1 MSPDQEKL
9 IAELVEKG
17 LSGDMDPINAI
28 EDRVLRSK
36 AKSALAKAK
45 RASKAEAASAP
56 VEEKSTEENDTD
68 TTPSDHPNQKFGKM
82 IHNKFPNSLDAE
94 LNDTH
99 IQLKP
104 DDWFEIASW
113 LKSEPTLHFDSLQCH
128 TGMDVG
134 ENMLEARYN
143 LHSMT
148 HDHKIEIRIAVSRDK
163 ANIPSI
169 EQIWRIGDWFERETY
184 DMFGIFFDGHRDLRR
199 MLLPEDWEGYPLRK
213 DYVVQETYHGIIIPK
228 VKEGWE

>member
-1 MSPDQEKL
+1 MSADQEKL

-17 LSGDMDPINAI
+17 LAGDMDEINAI
-28 EDRVLRSK
+28 EDRVLRGK
-36 AKSALAKAK
+36 VKSALAKAK
-45 RASKAEAASAP
+45 RAAKIARTVAP
-56 VEEKSTEENDTD
+56 TEEKPVAETIADTA
-68 TTPSDHPNQKFGKM
+68 PSDNPNQKFGKM
-82 IHNKFPNSLDAE
+82 IEDTFQGSLDAE

-99 IQLKP
+99 IQLKS
-104 DDWFEIASW
+104 DNWFEIAKW
-113 LKSEPTLHFDSLQCH
+113 LKSEPSLHFDSLQCH

-184 DMFGIFFDGHRDLRR
+184 DMFGIFFEGHRDHRR

-213 DYVVQETYHGIIIPK
+213 DYEVQETYHGIAIPK

>member
-1 MSPDQEKL
+1 MSVDQEKL

-17 LSGDMDPINAI
+17 LAGDMDEINAI
-28 EDRVLRSK
+28 EDRVLRGK
-36 AKSALAKAK
+36 VKSALAKAK
-45 RASKAEAASAP
+45 RAAKTATTAAPAKEKRVAETIA
-56 VEEKSTEENDTD
+56 DTP
-68 TTPSDHPNQKFGKM
+68 PSDNPNRKFGQ
-82 IHNKFPNSLDAE
+82 IIEDAFQGSLDAE

-104 DDWFEIASW
+104 DNWFEIAKW
-113 LKSEPTLHFDSLQCH
+113 LKSEPSLHFDSLQCH

-148 HDHKIEIRIAVSRDK
+148 HNHKIEIRIAVSREK

-184 DMFGIFFDGHRDLRR
+184 DMFGIFFDGHRDHRR

-213 DYVVQETYHGIIIPK
+213 DYEVQETYHGIAIPK

>member
-1 MSPDQEKL
+1 MSADQEKL

-17 LSGDMDPINAI
+17 LAGDMDEINAI
-28 EDRVLRSK
+28 EDRVLRGK
-36 AKSALAKAK
+36 VKSALAKAK
-45 RASKAEAASAP
+45 RAAKTATTAVPTEEKLVAETIEDAP
-56 VEEKSTEENDTD
+56 V
-68 TTPSDHPNQKFGKM
+68 SDNPNQKFGKM
-82 IHNKFPNSLDAE
+82 IEDTFQGSLDAE

-104 DDWFEIASW
+104 DNWFEIAKW
-113 LKSEPTLHFDSLQCH
+113 LKSEPSLHFDSLQCH

-148 HDHKIEIRIAVSRDK
+148 HDHKIEIRIAVSREK

-184 DMFGIFFDGHRDLRR
+184 DMFGIFFDGHRDHRR

-213 DYVVQETYHGIIIPK
+213 DYEVQETYHGIAIPK

>member
-1 MSPDQEKL
+1 MSADQEKL

-17 LSGDMDPINAI
+17 LAGDMDEINAI
-28 EDRVLRSK
+28 EDRVLRGK
-36 AKSALAKAK
+36 VKSALAKAK
-45 RASKAEAASAP
+45 RAAKTATTAAPAKEKRVAETIA
-56 VEEKSTEENDTD
+56 DTP
-68 TTPSDHPNQKFGKM
+68 PSDNPNRKFGQ
-82 IHNKFPNSLDAE
+82 IIEDAFQGSLDAE

-104 DDWFEIASW
+104 DNWFEIAKW
-113 LKSEPTLHFDSLQCH
+113 LKSEPSLHFDSLQCH

-148 HDHKIEIRIAVSRDK
+148 HNHKIEIRIVVSREK

-184 DMFGIFFDGHRDLRR
+184 DMFGIFFDGHRDHRR

-213 DYVVQETYHGIIIPK
+213 DYEVQETYHGIAIPK

>member
-1 MSPDQEKL
+1 MSADQEKL

-17 LSGDMDPINAI
+17 LAGNMDEINAI
-28 EDRVLRSK
+28 EDRVLRGK
-36 AKSALAKAK
+36 VKSALAKAK
-45 RASKAEAASAP
+45 RAAKTATTAAP
-56 VEEKSTEENDTD
+56 TEEKPVAETIADTA
-68 TTPSDHPNQKFGKM
+68 PSDNPNQKFGQ
-82 IHNKFPNSLDAE
+82 IIEDTFQGSLDAE

-104 DDWFEIASW
+104 DNCFEIAKW
-113 LKSEPTLHFDSLQCH
+113 LKSEPSLQFDSLQCH

-184 DMFGIFFDGHRDLRR
+184 DMFGIFFDGHRDHRR

-213 DYVVQETYHGIIIPK
+213 DYEVQETYHGIAIPK

>member
-1 MSPDQEKL
+1 MSVDQEKL

-17 LSGDMDPINAI
+17 LAGNMDEINAI
-28 EDRVLRSK
+28 EDRVLRGK
-36 AKSALAKAK
+36 VKSALAKAK
-45 RASKAEAASAP
+45 RAAKTATTAVPTEEKLVAETIEDAP
-56 VEEKSTEENDTD
+56 V
-68 TTPSDHPNQKFGKM
+68 SDNPNQKFGKM
-82 IHNKFPNSLDAE
+82 IEDTFQGSLDAE
-94 LNDTH
+94 LNDSY

-104 DDWFEIASW
+104 DDWFEIAKW
-113 LKSEPTLHFDSLQCH
+113 LKSESSLHFDSLQCH

-184 DMFGIFFDGHRDLRR
+184 DMFGIIFDGHRDHRR

-213 DYVVQETYHGIIIPK
+213 DYEVQETYHGIAIPK

>member
-1 MSPDQEKL
+1 MSVDQEKL

-17 LSGDMDPINAI
+17 LAGDMDDINAI
-28 EDRVLRSK
+28 EDRVLRGK
-36 AKSALAKAK
+36 VKSALAKAK
-45 RASKAEAASAP
+45 RAAKSAA
-56 VEEKSTEENDTD
+56 VSTPTEDKPIDTATTDVSPSEN
-68 TTPSDHPNQKFGKM
+68 PNQKFGKL
-82 IHNKFPNSLDAE
+82 IEEKFPGSLAAD
-94 LNDTH
+94 LNDAH
-99 IQLKP
+99 IQLNRN
-104 DDWFEIASW
+104 DWFNIATW

-148 HDHKIEIRIAVSRDK
+148 HNHAIEIRIAVSRDD
-163 ANIPSI
+163 ASIPSI
-169 EQIWRIGDWFERETY
+169 ESIWRIGDWFERETY
-184 DMFGIFFDGHRDLRR
+184 DMFGIHFDGHRDHRR

-213 DYVVQETYHGIIIPK
+213 DYQVQETYHGIVVPK

>member
-1 MSPDQEKL
+1 MSADQAKL
-9 IAELVEKG
+9 IADLVEKG
-17 LSGDMDPINAI
+17 LAGDMDEINAI
-28 EDRVLRSK
+28 EDRVLRGK
-36 AKSALAKAK
+36 VKSALAKAK
-45 RASKAEAASAP
+45 RAAKAETPSAL
-56 VEEKSTEENDTD
+56 VEEKPSEEKEAEALLSEN
-68 TTPSDHPNQKFGKM
+68 PNKKFGKM
-82 IHNKFPNSLDAE
+82 IEDKFQGSLDAE

-104 DDWFEIASW
+104 DNWFEIAKW
-113 LKSEPTLHFDSLQCH
+113 LKSEPSLYFDSLQCH
-128 TGMDVG
+128 TGMDVS

-163 ANIPSI
+163 AKIPSI

-184 DMFGIFFDGHRDLRR
+184 DMFGIFFDGHRDHRR
-199 MLLPEDWEGYPLRK
+199 MLLPEDWIGYPLRK
-213 DYVVQETYHGIIIPK
+213 DYEVQETYHGIAIPK

>member
-1 MSPDQEKL
+1 MSSDQEKL

-113 LKSEPTLHFDSLQCH
+113 LKSEPSLHFDSLQCH

-184 DMFGIFFDGHRDLRR
+184 DMFGIFFDGHRDHRR

>member
-1 MSPDQEKL
+1 MSADQEKL

-17 LSGDMDPINAI
+17 LAGDMDEINAI
-28 EDRVLRSK
+28 EDRVLRGK
-36 AKSALAKAK
+36 VKSALAKAK
-45 RASKAEAASAP
+45 RAAKTATTAAP
-56 VEEKSTEENDTD
+56 TEEKPVAETIADTA
-68 TTPSDHPNQKFGKM
+68 PSDNHNQKFGQ
-82 IHNKFPNSLDAE
+82 IIEDTFQGSLDAE

-104 DDWFEIASW
+104 DNWFEIAKW
-113 LKSEPTLHFDSLQCH
+113 LKSEPSLHFDSLQCH
-128 TGMDVG
+128 TGMDMG

-148 HDHKIEIRIAVSRDK
+148 HDHKIEIRIAVSREK

-184 DMFGIFFDGHRDLRR
+184 DMFGIFFDGHRDHRR

-213 DYVVQETYHGIIIPK
+213 DYEVQETYHGIAIPK

>member
-1 MSPDQEKL
+1 MSVDQEKL

-17 LSGDMDPINAI
+17 LAGDMDEINAI
-28 EDRVLRSK
+28 EDRVLRGK
-36 AKSALAKAK
+36 VKSALAKAK
-45 RASKAEAASAP
+45 RAAKTTTTAAPA
-56 VEEKSTEENDTD
+56 EEKRVAETIADTP
-68 TTPSDHPNQKFGKM
+68 PSDNPNQKFGQ
-82 IHNKFPNSLDAE
+82 IIEDTFQGSLDAE

-104 DDWFEIASW
+104 DNWFEIAKW
-113 LKSEPTLHFDSLQCH
+113 LKSEPSLHFDSLQCH
-128 TGMDVG
+128 TGMDMG

-148 HDHKIEIRIAVSRDK
+148 HDHKIEIRIAVSREK

-184 DMFGIFFDGHRDLRR
+184 DMFGIFFDGHRDHRR

-213 DYVVQETYHGIIIPK
+213 DYEVQETYHGIAIPK

>member
-1 MSPDQEKL
+1 MSADQEKL

-17 LSGDMDPINAI
+17 LAGDMDEINAI
-28 EDRVLRSK
+28 EDRVLRGK
-36 AKSALAKAK
+36 VKSALAKAK
-45 RASKAEAASAP
+45 RAAKAETSSALVKEKP
-56 VEEKSTEENDTD
+56 SEEKDAEAP
-68 TTPSDHPNQKFGKM
+68 PSDNPNQKFGKM
-82 IHNKFPNSLDAE
+82 IEDIFQGSLD
-94 LNDTH
+94 DTY

-104 DDWFEIASW
+104 DNWFEIAKW
-113 LKSEPTLHFDSLQCH
+113 LKSEPSLHFDSLQCH

-163 ANIPSI
+163 AKIPSI

-184 DMFGIFFDGHRDLRR
+184 DMFGIFFDGHRDHRR

-213 DYVVQETYHGIIIPK
+213 DYEVQETYHGIAIPK

>member
-1 MSPDQEKL
+1 MSAEQEK
-9 IAELVEKG
+9 IITDLVEKG
-17 LSGDMDPINAI
+17 LAGDMDPINAI

-36 AKSALAKAK
+36 AKAALAKAK
-45 RASKAEAASAP
+45 RAAKIAAASAP
-56 VEEKSTEENDTD
+56 VEESPVEGKLIDTP
-68 TTPSDHPNQKFGKM
+68 PSDNPNQKFGKM
-82 IHNKFPNSLDAE
+82 IEDKFPGSLDSE

-104 DDWFEIASW
+104 ENWFEIAKW
-113 LKSEPTLHFDSLQCH
+113 IKSEPVLYFDSLQCH
-128 TGMDVG
+128 TGMDIG
-134 ENMLEARYN
+134 ENRLEARYN
-143 LHSMT
+143 FHSMT
-148 HDHKIEIRIAVSRDK
+148 HDHYIEIRISVSRDN
-163 ANIPSI
+163 AHIPSI

-184 DMFGIFFDGHRDLRR
+184 DMFGIFFDGHRDHRR

>member
-1 MSPDQEKL
+1 MSIDQEKL

-17 LSGDMDPINAI
+17 LAGDMDEINAI
-28 EDRVLRSK
+28 EDRVLRGK
-36 AKSALAKAK
+36 VKSALAKAK
-45 RASKAEAASAP
+45 RAAKTATTAAPAKEKRVAETIA
-56 VEEKSTEENDTD
+56 DTP
-68 TTPSDHPNQKFGKM
+68 PSDNPNRKFGQ
-82 IHNKFPNSLDAE
+82 IIEDAFQGSLDAE

-99 IQLKP
+99 IQLKS
-104 DDWFEIASW
+104 DNWFEIAKW
-113 LKSEPTLHFDSLQCH
+113 LKSEPSLHFDSLQCH

-134 ENMLEARYN
+134 KNMLEARYN

-148 HDHKIEIRIAVSRDK
+148 HNHKIEIRIAVSREK

-184 DMFGIFFDGHRDLRR
+184 DMFGIFFDGHRDHRR

-213 DYVVQETYHGIIIPK
+213 DYEVQETYHGIAIPK

>member
-1 MSPDQEKL
+1 M
-9 IAELVEKG
+9 
-17 LSGDMDPINAI
+17 I
-28 EDRVLRSK
+28 EDIF
-36 AKSALAKAK
+36 
-45 RASKAEAASAP
+45 
-56 VEEKSTEENDTD
+56 
-68 TTPSDHPNQKFGKM
+68 QG
-82 IHNKFPNSLDAE
+82 SLDAE
-94 LNDTH
+94 LNDTY

-104 DDWFEIASW
+104 DNWFEIAKW
-113 LKSEPTLHFDSLQCH
+113 LKSEPSLHFDSLQCH

-134 ENMLEARYN
+134 ENILEARYN

-184 DMFGIFFDGHRDLRR
+184 DMFGIFFDGHRDHRR

-213 DYVVQETYHGIIIPK
+213 DYEVQETYHGIAIPK

>member
-1 MSPDQEKL
+1 MSADQEKL

-17 LSGDMDPINAI
+17 LAGDMDEINAI
-28 EDRVLRSK
+28 EDRVLRGK
-36 AKSALAKAK
+36 VKSALAKAK
-45 RASKAEAASAP
+45 RAAKTATTTAP
-56 VEEKSTEENDTD
+56 AEEKPVAETIADTP
-68 TTPSDHPNQKFGKM
+68 PSDNPNQKFGQ
-82 IHNKFPNSLDAE
+82 IIEDTFQGSLDAE

-104 DDWFEIASW
+104 DNWFEIAKW
-113 LKSEPTLHFDSLQCH
+113 LKSEPSLHFDSLQCH

-184 DMFGIFFDGHRDLRR
+184 DMFGIFFDGHRDHRR
-199 MLLPEDWEGYPLRK
+199 
-213 DYVVQETYHGIIIPK
+213 
-228 VKEGWE
+228 

>member
-1 MSPDQEKL
+1 MSADQEKL

-17 LSGDMDPINAI
+17 LAGDMEPINSI

-36 AKSALAKAK
+36 AKAALAKAK
-45 RASKAEAASAP
+45 RAAKTASTAAPS
-56 VEEKSTEENDTD
+56 EEKPAAEIIAETP
-68 TTPSDHPNQKFGKM
+68 PSDNPNKKFGKM
-82 IHNKFPNSLDAE
+82 IEDTFQGSLDAE

-104 DDWFEIASW
+104 DNWFEIAKW
-113 LKSEPTLHFDSLQCH
+113 LKSEPSLYFDSLQCQ

-184 DMFGIFFDGHRDLRR
+184 DMFGIFFDGHRDHRR

-213 DYVVQETYHGIIIPK
+213 DYEVQETYHGIAIPK

>member
-1 MSPDQEKL
+1 MSIDQEKL

-17 LSGDMDPINAI
+17 LAGDMDEINAI
-28 EDRVLRSK
+28 EDRVLRGK
-36 AKSALAKAK
+36 VKSALAKAK
-45 RASKAEAASAP
+45 RAAKTATTAAPAKEKRVAETIA
-56 VEEKSTEENDTD
+56 DTP
-68 TTPSDHPNQKFGKM
+68 PSDNPNRKFGQ
-82 IHNKFPNSLDAE
+82 IIEDAFQGSLDAE

-104 DDWFEIASW
+104 DNWFEIAKW
-113 LKSEPTLHFDSLQCH
+113 LKSEPSLHFDSLQCH

-148 HDHKIEIRIAVSRDK
+148 HNHKIEIRIAVSREK

-184 DMFGIFFDGHRDLRR
+184 DMFGIFFDGHRDHRR

-213 DYVVQETYHGIIIPK
+213 DYEVQETYHGIAIPK

>member
-1 MSPDQEKL
+1 MSADQEKL

-17 LSGDMDPINAI
+17 LAGDMDEINAI
-28 EDRVLRSK
+28 EDRVLRGK
-36 AKSALAKAK
+36 VKSALAKAK
-45 RASKAEAASAP
+45 RAAKTATTAAPAKEKRVAETIA
-56 VEEKSTEENDTD
+56 DTP
-68 TTPSDHPNQKFGKM
+68 PSDNPNRKFGQ
-82 IHNKFPNSLDAE
+82 IIEDAFQGSLDAE

-104 DDWFEIASW
+104 DNWFEIAKW
-113 LKSEPTLHFDSLQCH
+113 LKSEPSLHFDSLQCH

-148 HDHKIEIRIAVSRDK
+148 HNHKIEIRIAVSREK

-184 DMFGIFFDGHRDLRR
+184 DMFGIFFDGHRDHRR

-213 DYVVQETYHGIIIPK
+213 DYEVQETYHGIAIPK

>member
-45 RASKAEAASAP
+45 RASKAEAASAQ

-113 LKSEPTLHFDSLQCH
+113 LKSEPSLHFDSLQCH

-184 DMFGIFFDGHRDLRR
+184 DMFGIFFDGHRDHRR

>member
-56 VEEKSTEENDTD
+56 VEEKSTQENDTD

-113 LKSEPTLHFDSLQCH
+113 LKSEPSLHFDSLQCH

-184 DMFGIFFDGHRDLRR
+184 DMFGIFFDGHRDHRR

>member
-1 MSPDQEKL
+1 MSADQEKL

-17 LSGDMDPINAI
+17 LAGDMDEINAI
-28 EDRVLRSK
+28 EDRVLRGK
-36 AKSALAKAK
+36 VKSALAKAK
-45 RASKAEAASAP
+45 RAAKIARTVAP
-56 VEEKSTEENDTD
+56 TEEKPVAETIAD
-68 TTPSDHPNQKFGKM
+68 TPSSDNPNNKFGKM
-82 IHNKFPNSLDAE
+82 IDDIFQGSLDAE

-104 DDWFEIASW
+104 DNWFEIAKW
-113 LKSEPTLHFDSLQCH
+113 LKSEPFLHFDSLQCH

-163 ANIPSI
+163 AKIPSI

-184 DMFGIFFDGHRDLRR
+184 DMFGIFFDGHRDHRR

-213 DYVVQETYHGIIIPK
+213 DYEVQETYHGIAIPK

>member
-1 MSPDQEKL
+1 MSADQEKL

-17 LSGDMDPINAI
+17 LAGDMDEINAI
-28 EDRVLRSK
+28 EDRVLRGK
-36 AKSALAKAK
+36 VKSALAKAK
-45 RASKAEAASAP
+45 RAAKIARTVAP
-56 VEEKSTEENDTD
+56 TEEKPVAETIAD
-68 TTPSDHPNQKFGKM
+68 TPSSDNPNNKFGKM
-82 IHNKFPNSLDAE
+82 IEDIFQGSLDAE

-104 DDWFEIASW
+104 DNWFEIAKW
-113 LKSEPTLHFDSLQCH
+113 LKSEPSLHFDSLQCH

-148 HDHKIEIRIAVSRDK
+148 HNHKIEIRIAVSREK

-184 DMFGIFFDGHRDLRR
+184 DMFGIFFDGHRDHRR

-213 DYVVQETYHGIIIPK
+213 DYEVQETYHGIAIPK

>member
-1 MSPDQEKL
+1 MSVDQEKL

-17 LSGDMDPINAI
+17 LAGDMDEINAI
-28 EDRVLRSK
+28 EDRVLRGK
-36 AKSALAKAK
+36 VKSALAKAK
-45 RASKAEAASAP
+45 RAAKAETSSVL
-56 VEEKSTEENDTD
+56 VEEK
-68 TTPSDHPNQKFGKM
+68 PSDEKDAEAPPSDNPNQKFGKM
-82 IHNKFPNSLDAE
+82 IEDTFQGSLDAE

-104 DDWFEIASW
+104 DNWFEIAKW
-113 LKSEPTLHFDSLQCH
+113 LKSEPSLYFDSLQCQ

-184 DMFGIFFDGHRDLRR
+184 DMFGIFFDGHRDHRR

-213 DYVVQETYHGIIIPK
+213 DYEVQETYHGIAIPK

>member
-1 MSPDQEKL
+1 MSADQEKL

-17 LSGDMDPINAI
+17 LAGDMDEINAI
-28 EDRVLRSK
+28 EDRVLRGK
-36 AKSALAKAK
+36 VKSALAKAK
-45 RASKAEAASAP
+45 RAAKAETSSAL
-56 VEEKSTEENDTD
+56 VEEKPSEEKEAEALLSENL
-68 TTPSDHPNQKFGKM
+68 NKKFGKM
-82 IHNKFPNSLDAE
+82 IEDKFQGSLDAE
-94 LNDTH
+94 LNDTY

-104 DDWFEIASW
+104 DNWFEIAKW
-113 LKSEPTLHFDSLQCH
+113 LKSEPSLHFDSLQCH

-163 ANIPSI
+163 AKIPSI

-184 DMFGIFFDGHRDLRR
+184 DMFGIFFDGHRDHRR

-213 DYVVQETYHGIIIPK
+213 DYEVQETYHGIAIPK

>member
-184 DMFGIFFDGHRDLRR
+184 DMFGIYFDGHRDHRR

>member
-82 IHNKFPNSLDAE
+82 IHNKFPGSLDAE

-113 LKSEPTLHFDSLQCH
+113 LKSEPSLHFDSLQCH

-184 DMFGIFFDGHRDLRR
+184 DMFGIFFDGHRDHRR

>member
-1 MSPDQEKL
+1 MSVDQEKL

-17 LSGDMDPINAI
+17 LAGDMDEINAI
-28 EDRVLRSK
+28 EDRVLRGK
-36 AKSALAKAK
+36 VKSALTKAK
-45 RASKAEAASAP
+45 RAAKAETSSVL
-56 VEEKSTEENDTD
+56 VEEK
-68 TTPSDHPNQKFGKM
+68 PSDEKDAEAPPSDNPNQKFGKM
-82 IHNKFPNSLDAE
+82 IEDTFQGSLDAE

-99 IQLKP
+99 IQLKS
-104 DDWFEIASW
+104 DNWFEIAKW
-113 LKSEPTLHFDSLQCH
+113 LKSEPSLHFDSLQCH

-148 HDHKIEIRIAVSRDK
+148 HDYKIEIRIAVSREK

-184 DMFGIFFDGHRDLRR
+184 DMFGIFFDGHRDHRR

-213 DYVVQETYHGIIIPK
+213 DYEVQETYHGIAIPK